1 MTRVLVACLALALG
15 SAARAEAKPEPLTG
29 KVSLDGKL
37 LVAGTVTFV
46 AKDGTAATVPLA
58 ADGTYSVVLDPGAY
72 RVAIKGPEPKK
83 VDAPPKTGEVPP
95 VLVPAKYGDPAT
107 SGLVIVVKGG
117 QQVHDIELKSK

>member
-1 MTRVLVACLALALG
+1 MTRVLVACLVIALG

-29 KVSLDGKL
+29 KVSLDGKP

-46 AKDGTAATVPLA
+46 AKDGKAATVPLA
-58 ADGTYSVVLDPGAY
+58 ADGTYSAALDPGEY

-83 VDAPPKTGEVPP
+83 GEVPP

-107 SGLVIVVKGG
+107 SGLVIVATGKN
-117 QQVHDIELKSK
+117 QVHDIELKSK